1 MSLEEQYDDAMFE
14 FSTGNFSTAI
24 AKLREILAIDTRH
37 FDAQL
42 ALGMAYCRLGD
53 FASAIAEGLKAEQ
66 LKPEEQLVHTNLSL
80 FYLKSGDKQKAEQ
93 HGLKARISSWK
104 TPHPG
109 ANTNPPDNELA
120 LAKPPPPP
128 PMKFADQPWK
138 KNPE

>member
-14 FSTGNFSTAI
+14 FSTGNFPAAI
-24 AKLREILAIDTRH
+24 AKLREILATDARH

-53 FASAIAEGLKAEQ
+53 FASAIEEGLKAEQ

-104 TPHPG
+104 TPPSG
-109 ANTNPPDNELA
+109 ATANPPETELA
-120 LAKPPPPP
+120 QAKPPPPP
-128 PMKFADQPWK
+128 PGKFANQPWK
-138 KNPE
+138 KKPE